1 MIIKY
6 TQYENRYKKNLI
18 NYTTVIKTILRIRRL
33 FKIKYL
39 IKIKVINKNFTSPEF
54 LTNFLNRF
62 NLV

>member
-1 MIIKY
+1 MKID
-6 TQYENRYKKNLI
+6 KKMKLI

>member
-1 MIIKY
+1 MKID
-6 TQYENRYKKNLI
+6 KKIELI
-18 NYTTVIKTILRIRRL
+18 NYTTVIKTILRIRRF

-39 IKIKVINKNFTSPEF
+39 KKIKVMNKNFTSPEF

>member
-1 MIIKY
+1 MNID
-6 TQYENRYKKNLI
+6 KKINLI

>member
-1 MIIKY
+1 MKIDKKIK
-6 TQYENRYKKNLI
+6 LI

-33 FKIKYL
+33 FKTKYL

>member
-1 MIIKY
+1 MKIDKKIK
-6 TQYENRYKKNLI
+6 LI

-39 IKIKVINKNFTSPEF
+39 IKIKVLNKNFTSPEF

>member
-1 MIIKY
+1 MKIDKKIK
-6 TQYENRYKKNLI
+6 LI
-18 NYTTVIKTILRIRRL
+18 NYTTVIKTILRIRKL

-54 LTNFLNRF
+54 LTNFLKRF

>member
-1 MIIKY
+1 MKID
-6 TQYENRYKKNLI
+6 KKINLI

>member
-1 MIIKY
+1 MKIEKKIK
-6 TQYENRYKKNLI
+6 LI
-18 NYTTVIKTILRIRRL
+18 NYTTVIKTFLRIRRL

>member
-1 MIIKY
+1 MKIDKKIK
-6 TQYENRYKKNLI
+6 LI
-18 NYTTVIKTILRIRRL
+18 NYTTVIKTILRIRKL

>member
-1 MIIKY
+1 MKIDKKIK
-6 TQYENRYKKNLI
+6 LI

-39 IKIKVINKNFTSPEF
+39 KKIKVMNKNFTSPEF

>member
-1 MIIKY
+1 MKID
-6 TQYENRYKKNLI
+6 KKINLI
-18 NYTTVIKTILRIRRL
+18 NYTTVIKTILRIRKL